1 MTTVLLIVHLFLAI
15 ALVAVVLVQRSEGGA
30 LGIGGGGGG
39 GGGGLGG
46 LMSSRGTANFLTR
59 TTAILAGAF
68 MVTSLALAL
77 LSDSGG
83 QRSIVDE
90 VERTAPTAPAETP
103 APAAPATPSVPLSK

>member
-30 LGIGGGGGG
+30 LGIGGGGG